1 MKEDSILIDFDPN
14 DFLIRLNPML
24 DEDGNWDG
32 DIAVGIVTTPDN
44 SLDEDDFEQMMYL
57 TMMVTAALPLM
68 EDSVEFRKALSKYAK
83 KLHEESDEE
92 LETAKPKTEKLSDNV
107 IKIKF

>member
-1 MKEDSILIDFDPN
+1 MNEDSILIDFDPN

-24 DEDGNWDG
+24 NEDGYWDG
-32 DIAVGIVTTPDN
+32 DISVGIVTTPEN
-44 SLDEDDFEQMMYL
+44 NLDEEDFEQMMYL

-68 EDSVEFRKALSKYAK
+68 EDSVEFRKALNKYAK
-83 KLHEESDEE
+83 KLHDEDNEESEPS
-92 LETAKPKTEKLSDNV
+92 KPVTEKLSDNV

>member
-1 MKEDSILIDFDPN
+1 VNEDSILIDFDPN

-24 DEDGNWDG
+24 NEDGYWDG
-32 DIAVGIVTTPDN
+32 DISVGIVTTPEN
-44 SLDEDDFEQMMYL
+44 NLDEEDFEQMMYL

-68 EDSVEFRKALSKYAK
+68 EDSVEFRKALNKYAK
-83 KLHEESDEE
+83 KLHDEAEEE
-92 LETAKPKTEKLSDNV
+92 LEPSKPVTEKLSDNV